1 MSTTALENNYR
12 LLVEA
17 VVDYAI
23 YTLDATGHVS
33 NWNSGA
39 ERIKGYRPDEIIG
52 SHYSRFYSEADRQTG
67 EPMKNLQ
74 RAATVGRFESEGW
87 RVRKDGTRFAAHVV
101 IDRIL
106 DEDGTLIGFAKVT
119 RDVTEQRKAAAELQK
134 AREDLFQSQKLE
146 SIGQL
151 TGGLAHDFNNLL
163 MAIISCMELLTR
175 RVPDDPKIHM
185 LIDTAKQGAF
195 RGAALTQRMLAFA
208 RRQELKPVA
217 VDLLV
222 LVRGMSGL
230 LQRSV
235 GPQVHIAISFPLVLD
250 SVLVDPNQL
259 ELALMNFA
267 VNARDAMPDGGRLSI
282 SAERREVG
290 PGHASGLPEGVFV
303 ELSVADNGY
312 GMNEETR
319 LRATEPFF
327 TTKGVGKGTGLGL
340 SMVHGLAEQSG
351 GRLIVHSN
359 EGEGTRMALWLPV
372 AVVAGEAT
380 SEPAPASANPIVA
393 SNVSSLRIMA
403 VDDDHL
409 VLTTMSAQLEDLG
422 HRVTAVSSAEQALQ
436 VLEREGQFDLLI
448 TDHSMP
454 GMTGS
459 QLAEMLRENLPE
471 MPVVLATGY
480 AEIANDGRRDIPR
493 LHKPFTQETLAIAVV
508 NAVETARTRVSDGV
522 GG

>member
-1 MSTTALENNYR
+1 MSTTLDNNYR

-23 YTLDATGHVS
+23 YTLDPGGHVS

-39 ERIKGYRPDEIIG
+39 ERIKGYLPEEIIG
-52 SHYSRFYSEADRQTG
+52 AHYSVFYSDADRKTG
-67 EPMKNLQ
+67 EPEKNLMQ
-74 RAATVGRFESEGW
+74 AATAGRCESEGW
-87 RVRKDGTRFAAHVV
+87 RIRKDGTRFAAHVI

-106 DEDGTLIGFAKVT
+106 DEDGQLIGFAKVT

-134 AREDLFQSQKLE
+134 VREDLFQSQKLE

-175 RVPDDPKIHM
+175 RVPDDPKIHL
-185 LIDTAKQGAF
+185 LIETAKQGAF

-208 RRQELKPVA
+208 RRQELKPTA
-217 VDLLV
+217 VDV
-222 LVRGMSGL
+222 IALVRGMGEL

-235 GPQVHIAISFPLVLD
+235 SAQVQISFAFPLTLD
-250 SVLVDPNQL
+250 LVLVDPHQL
-259 ELALMNFA
+259 ELALMNLA
-267 VNARDAMPDGGRLSI
+267 VNARDAMPDGGNLSI
-282 SAERREVG
+282 SAKQHEVG
-290 PGHASGLPEGVFV
+290 LTHATGLPEGAFV
-303 ELSVADNGY
+303 EVCVSDEGD
-312 GMNEETR
+312 GMDEETR
-319 LRATEPFF
+319 LRSTEPFF

-351 GRLIVHSN
+351 GRLVVRSV
-359 EGEGTRMALWLPV
+359 EGEGTQMSIWLPV
-372 AVVAGEAT
+372 APDDTHEA
-380 SEPAPASANPIVA
+380 SKQVRPVLLSVA
-393 SNVSSLRIMA
+393 SVAAPLRILA
-403 VDDDHL
+403 VDDDNL

-422 HRVTAVSSAEQALQ
+422 HLVISVSSAEQALTI
-436 VLEREGQFDLLI
+436 LEQGEHFDLLI

-471 MPVVLATGY
+471 MPVVVATGY
-480 AEIANDGRRDIPR
+480 AEMAIDVRQDIPR
-493 LHKPFTQETLAIAVV
+493 LQKPFTQEALQMAIAH
-508 NAVETARTRVSDGV
+508 AVATALSRGSR
-522 GG
+522 